1 MIRETFFVVCFAS
14 IRVGSW
20 FQSFWQSWKREPT
33 LKLTK
38 LRASAL
44 LLLSLTLNPLCIVP
58 QVSPKV
64 PIADLVVINAKVRT
78 MTSSDSIAEAFAV
91 SGNRIIAIGTNK
103 LIRTLIGPS
112 TRVIDAQGRLVLPGF
127 NDAHVHFMAIGNSF
141 SSIDLRYVTTAPEMA
156 QRISR
161 YVRFLPKGRWILGG
175 HFKIENSQLPDR
187 KALDAISPDNPIF
200 LYSSDSMTALANSQ
214 AFKRASLKDD
224 LPDVD
229 RDTSGAPTGIVRG
242 VALQKIAAAIP
253 ADHIRNWIE
262 VAETATNYA
271 ASLGVTSVQDM
282 HSDDSR
288 AIYRELQRQGR
299 LKTRVYDC
307 LPLRD
312 WKKLMDSRLRNER
325 DAMVTDGCLK
335 GFSDGDDDAKAVLLR
350 DVAAADAVKLQI
362 MIHAI
367 GRDANRIVLDVFE
380 QTAKLDGRRDRRFRV
395 EHAHKVRDEDLGRFV
410 RSEIIASMQPALFD
424 GSSESQFGTLMKQ
437 KARVAFGSDA
447 SMIDLNPLLG
457 IEAAV
462 NAGSESISVYDAV
475 RAYTLGSAFAEFRE
489 KEKGTIEVGKLAD
502 FVILSDDIFSVPA
515 SELKD
520 VKVIWTVVDGRLVYQ
535 AKE

>member
-1 MIRETFFVVCFAS
+1 
-14 IRVGSW
+14 
-20 FQSFWQSWKREPT
+20 
-33 LKLTK
+33 
-38 LRASAL
+38 
-44 LLLSLTLNPLCIVP
+44 
-58 QVSPKV
+58 
-64 PIADLVVINAKVRT
+64 
-78 MTSSDSIAEAFAV
+78 MTSSDSVAEAVAV
-91 SGNRIIAIGTNK
+91 SGNRIVAVGTNK

-112 TRVIDAQGRLVLPGF
+112 TTVIDAKQRLVLPGF

-141 SSIDLRYVTTAPEMA
+141 SSIDLRYVATAAEMTE
-156 QRISR
+156 RISR
-161 YVRFLPKGRWILGG
+161 YVRFIPKGRWILGG
-175 HFKIENSQLPDR
+175 HLKIENALLVDR
-187 KALDAISPDNPIF
+187 KALDRIAPDDPIF
-200 LYSSDSMTALANSQ
+200 LYCGDNTTAMANSL
-214 AFKRASLKDD
+214 AFRRANLKDD
-224 LPDVD
+224 SQDVD

-242 VALQKIAAAIP
+242 GALQKIAAAIP

-288 AIYRELQRQGR
+288 EIYRELQGQGK
-299 LKTRVYDC
+299 LKTRIYDC

-312 WKKLMDSRLRNER
+312 WKKLRDSRLRNER

-335 GFSDGDDDAKAVLLR
+335 GFSDGDEDAKATLLR
-350 DVAAADAVKLQI
+350 DVIAADTAKLQI

-380 QTAKLDGRRDRRFRV
+380 QTPKIDGRRDRRFRV
-395 EHAHKVRDEDLGRFV
+395 EHAHNVRDEDLGRFV

-424 GSSESQFGTLMKQ
+424 GSTDSRYGTLMKQ

-447 SMIDLNPLLG
+447 SMIDLDPLLG

-462 NAGSESISVYDAV
+462 NADSESISVYDAV
-475 RAYTLGSAFAEFRE
+475 RAYTVGSAFAEFRE

-502 FVILSDDIFSVPA
+502 LVILSDDIFSIPA

-520 VKVIWTVVDGRLVYQ
+520 VKVVWTIVDGRSVYR

>member
-1 MIRETFFVVCFAS
+1 VIRGIFFEFYFVL
-14 IRVGSW
+14 IRVISW
-20 FQSFWQSWKREPT
+20 FQSCRKNWGHEP
-33 LKLTK
+33 K
-38 LRASAL
+38 LRSIKLRLYAL
-44 LLLSLTLNPLCIVP
+44 LLLILAINPPCNISQISQKPSL
-58 QVSPKV
+58 
-64 PIADLVVINAKVRT
+64 ADLVVINAKVRT

-91 SGNRIIAIGTNK
+91 SGNRIIAIGSNK

-127 NDAHVHFMAIGNSF
+127 NDSHVHFMAIGNSF
-141 SSIDLRYVTTAPEMA
+141 SSIDLRYVTTATELT

-175 HFKIENSQLPDR
+175 HFKVENSQLPDR
-187 KALDAISPDNPIF
+187 KALDGVSPDNPIF
-200 LYSSDSMTALANSQ
+200 LYSSDSTTALANSQ
-214 AFKRASLKDD
+214 SFKRASLNDD
-224 LPDVD
+224 SPDID
-229 RDTSGAPTGIVRG
+229 RDSSGSPTGIVRG
-242 VALQKIAAAIP
+242 IALQKIAAAVP
-253 ADHIRNWIE
+253 ADHMRNWIE

-288 AIYRELQRQGR
+288 EIYRELQRQGR
-299 LKTRVYDC
+299 LKTRIYDC

-312 WKKLMDSRLRNER
+312 WKKLKNSRLRNDR

-335 GFSDGDDDAKAVLLR
+335 GFSDGDEDAKATLLR
-350 DVAAADAVKLQI
+350 DVTAADAAKLQV

-380 QTAKLDGRRDRRFRV
+380 QTAKLAGRRDRRFRV

-424 GSSESQFGTLMKQ
+424 GSSESRFGTLMKQ

-462 NAGSESISVYDAV
+462 NAGGESVSVYDAV

-502 FVILSDDIFSVPA
+502 FVILSDDIFTIGVDSIRNVTV
-515 SELKD
+515 ST
-520 VKVIWTVVDGRLVYQ
+520 TVVDGKIVF
-535 AKE
+535 EGN